1 MIKLNNLELELADIL
16 LNSVLNKTGKFTY
29 SELAE
34 KLSSQLGR
42 NVNPHYG
49 LSVPLGNVSILC
61 NDLELPLL
69 SAWVIYSDKTGR
81 SDKVSGGFYKFAC
94 DYRPEFKHMSPNEA
108 WKSELKKIRNCTDW
122 SRLRSYLDGEVPKTT
137 PNRAYKTPSI
147 EEIKQIEEFERKIQ
161 LQKFYQESEATEPVF
176 PDEVDASS
184 ELVLREGSIKQVLI
198 NVHERNTGAR
208 RICIG
213 RYGTKC
219 AVCGVDLG
227 DIYGP
232 EFSGKLHVHHL
243 KPIGGTD
250 DEHEIDPIRDLRPVC
265 PNCHMIIHSRQG
277 EPYTID
283 EVKNMMRS
291 TDASRT
297 V

>member
-1 MIKLNNLELELADIL
+1 MIKLNDLELELADIL
-16 LNSVLNKTGKFTY
+16 LESVINKTGKFTY

-34 KLSSQLGR
+34 KLSSRLGR
-42 NVNPHYG
+42 DVNPHYG

-61 NDLELPLL
+61 NDLDLPLL

-81 SDKVSGGFYKFAC
+81 SVKVSDGFYKFAC
-94 DYRPEFKHMSPNEA
+94 DYRPEFKHMTPNEA
-108 WKSELKKIRNCTDW
+108 WKSELEKIRNCKDW

-137 PNRAYKTPSI
+137 PNRANKTPSI
-147 EEIKQIEEFERKIQ
+147 EEIKQREEFERKIQ

-184 ELVLREGSIKQVLI
+184 ELVLKEGSIKQVLI
-198 NVHERNTGAR
+198 NVHERNAGAR

-265 PNCHMIIHSRQG
+265 PNCHMIIHARQG

-283 EVKNMMRS
+283 EVKSMMRS
-291 TDASRT
+291 TGANRT